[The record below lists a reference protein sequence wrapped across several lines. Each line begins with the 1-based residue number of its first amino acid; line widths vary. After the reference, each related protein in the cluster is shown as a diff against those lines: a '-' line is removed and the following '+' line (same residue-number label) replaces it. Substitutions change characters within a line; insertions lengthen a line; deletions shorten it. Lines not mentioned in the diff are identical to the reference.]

1 MVKGL
6 EGMIRLH
13 KWQLDEKRRQLNDL
27 EAMRDDLLRQKALLA
42 EQLSF
47 EQQKAAA
54 APVVDF
60 AYANYATSVMQRQQ
74 NLQNSLNEIEASI
87 EDMKEQVAEAFKEMK
102 KYEIVERREQERRR
116 AQAHRRQQADLD
128 ELAVQMHRRKNRASA

>member
-74 NLQNSLNEIEASI
+74 KQTPPSSPGLSRRSAKQQMDWGRAKSRSSG
-87 EDMKEQVAEAFKEMK
+87 K
-102 KYEIVERREQERRR
+102 KGRRGWGRG
-116 AQAHRRQQADLD
+116 
-128 ELAVQMHRRKNRASA
+128 